1 MREINEIIIH
11 CTATKLD
18 WMAGKPIANKVA
30 EVRRWHMEERGWK
43 DIGYHYLIDRDGT
56 VVIGR
61 QINQIGAHVQGH
73 NTETVGVCLIGGFGG
88 SADDKFADNF
98 TTEQDAALRGLILNL
113 KSRFAINK
121 VTGHN
126 EYAAK
131 ACPSF
136 RVLTWLT
143 PSFVKKKRASV
154 AQSTTVQASA
164 VQAASAVGA
173 GVSAVSALSGTAQIV
188 ALIFCGVIVTAAAWI
203 MRERL
208 RKWADGD
215 R

>member
-1 MREINEIIIH
+1 MRPITEIIIH
-11 CTATKLD
+11 CTATKPD
-18 WMAGKPIANKVA
+18 WMAGKPTADKVA
-30 EVRRWHMEERGWK
+30 EVRRWHVEERKWK
-43 DIGYHYLIDRDGT
+43 DIGYHYLIDRYGAI
-56 VVIGR
+56 VEGR
-61 QINQIGAHVQGH
+61 PVEQVGAHVQGH
-73 NTETVGVCLIGGFGG
+73 NIGSIGICLIGGFGG
-88 SADDKFADNF
+88 SADDKFTDHF
-98 TTEQDAALRGLILNL
+98 TLEQDTALRVLLAKL
-113 KSRFAINK
+113 KAQFAVTK

-136 RVLTWLT
+136 RVSRWLT
-143 PSFVKKKRASV
+143 PSLVKKKRASV

-188 ALIFCGVIVTAAAWI
+188 ALIFCGVIVIAAAWI

-208 RKWADGD
+208 RKWAEGD

>member
-1 MREINEIIIH
+1 MRAINEIIIH
-11 CTATKLD
+11 CTATKPD
-18 WMAGKPIANKVA
+18 WMAGKPTADKVA
-30 EVRRWHMEERGWK
+30 EVRRWHMDERKWK

-56 VVIGR
+56 IVEGR
-61 QINQIGAHVQGH
+61 PVDQVGAHVQGH
-73 NTETVGVCLIGGFGG
+73 NTGTVGVCLIGGFGG

-98 TTEQDAALRGLILNL
+98 TPEQDKALRALLVGL
-113 KSRFAINK
+113 KSRFAVSK

-136 RVLTWLT
+136 RVSVWLT
-143 PSFVKKKRASV
+143 PSLIKKKRASV

-188 ALIFCGVIVTAAAWI
+188 ALIFCGVIVIAAAWI

-208 RKWADGD
+208 RKWANGD